1 MVAMGAA
8 DDAGFATPPDG
19 PPPAGPPD
27 PAIPPDEPAHHAHKR
42 PRWLRVLAV
51 VGILSVVCS
60 AVAVA
65 GAFALNTRY
74 EGKVEHADILGDVPR
89 PKPSAPS
96 EGGATGPLNF
106 LVLGSDSRSADPQT
120 IKDPNGERSDTI
132 MVVHVS
138 RDLKSAFI
146 VSIPR
151 DSYVNVPAGGN
162 WKGGKNKINAA
173 FAFGGAKLTA
183 KTVYELT
190 KVPLDGAMIVNFG
203 GIHSMV
209 DVVGTVNVC
218 IPYAAHSTFSTKV
231 WAKGCHD
238 MGPAEA
244 EEFMRQ
250 RKGVPGG
257 DFGRIHDQQLVVNAL
272 VHKISDE
279 GMLTQPFTLD
289 RLIVTAASSV
299 TVDSNTDL
307 RGLILKLKGI
317 APDNIRFATAPYV
330 RTMQTDAG
338 SSVELDTKGTQ
349 ELFRAVIDD
358 RANEWLAAHPQK
370 VPGT

>member
-1 MVAMGAA
+1 MVVTGAA
-8 DDAGFATPPDG
+8 DAAGFTTPPDE
-19 PPPAGPPD
+19 PPLAATPH

-42 PRWLRVLAV
+42 PLWLRTLAV

-74 EGKVEHADILGDVPR
+74 EGKVERADILGDVPR

-106 LVLGSDSRSADPQT
+106 LVLGSDSRSPDPQT

-238 MGPAEA
+238 MGPDEA

-257 DFGRIHDQQLVVNAL
+257 DFGRIHDQQLVVKAL
-272 VHKISDE
+272 AHKISDE
-279 GMLTQPFTLD
+279 GMLTHPLTLD
-289 RLIVTAASSV
+289 RLIVTAAASV
-299 TVDSNTDL
+299 TVDSSTDL

-338 SSVELDTKGTQ
+338 SSVELDMKGTQ